1 MSVAYLFD
9 PVKQFVSR
17 NGIPLVGGFLN
28 VFVGESQEPAA
39 TYSDPEGTVM
49 NPRNIPIDSAGR
61 ALGVFVDDSKLYT
74 LKVYNSGGM
83 LQFSIYPVTPGKG
96 SGGGTIITPSSM
108 QHWLGMYGPTYTNF
122 PGDLAGHTLGI
133 PRQSI
138 DYEGDF
144 IDRIETAPYPDEV
157 VPAYIYLKPGLYHI
171 ECVIRYQQSNED
183 VKNTLDEVLVYTGN
197 GNANEDVAYQLDAS
211 GPETNGNRH
220 CLKQSFIRKV
230 TETSGN
236 LLYFAPGT
244 PTDWTDAYI
253 QTLSIVKLDSV
264 AHDIGLQE
272 VYHDDTM
279 TGNGTANDPLSIQDA
294 LDGKQDTL
302 TAGEGIILDSDGNI
316 SVDKDVIQEKLTAG
330 DNITIDSDGVIS
342 TEGRKYTEGW
352 GIDVDNVNNTISA
365 DPDEVQRKLT
375 AGVGINLDS
384 DGNISGNY
392 RGGYNIEVTGNTINK
407 LGHKLIATNN
417 VSYTYC
423 KVFDFTW
430 QYVYGR
436 GQTVFSATHYGGN
449 FVTFSVT
456 LIRAVGTNYTVAWP
470 YVVSASPNMAKS
482 TAFIEKLEI
491 RESGNRIIGY
501 LKLRNF
507 SQNQFWL
514 DWEGH
519 SDAGY
524 VSFTPQLTNEPEG
537 EIAWTCEVSNHDVPY
552 YQDEIN
558 TNFQQKLTAGEHIT
572 IDSDCVIST
581 TGLDNSNIFWAIEG
595 VTTYEEV
602 RAAYDAKK
610 CIILT
615 NSNRSI
621 VAGLTRVLSDRLEFS
636 YFPTVWDPNG
646 PSIRYVDIL
655 QNDGWYAYTLSTQ
668 ADWNQSNNYYPS
680 FIKNKPNLDNYQK
693 KLTAG
698 DNITIDSDGVISAD
712 VGEHVQADWEQND
725 SEDPSYIRNK
735 PDLSEYQKALTAG
748 DGILLDSDGNISVD
762 KETIQEKLTPGD
774 GIEINSDGVIRN
786 TYEQVQ
792 SDWEQED
799 SADPSYIKN
808 KPDLS
813 VYQKELTAGNGID
826 LDSDGNISVDT
837 DVIQEKLTPG
847 DGISID
853 SDGVISNTFEQV
865 QSDWAQEDAG
875 EPDYIKNKPNMDDY
889 QKALTAGEGI
899 ILDSD
904 GNISVDKE
912 DVQEKLTPG
921 EGINIDSDG
930 VITADP
936 QVQADWEQEDSAE
949 PDYIRNKPDLSIYQ
963 KELTAGDGI
972 ILDSDGNI
980 SVDKETIQ
988 EKLTPGDG
996 INIDSNG
1003 VITADPQVQ
1012 SDWEQEDDSQ
1022 PDFIKNKPDLSEYQ
1036 KELTA
1041 GEGITIINNIIS
1053 VDSDSVQEK
1062 LTPGEGINIDS
1073 DGVITAEGK
1082 RYTEGWGIDIDD
1094 EHDIISVDPDIIQQK
1109 LIPGEGITID
1119 SDGNIDIDLPPIK
1132 PLIAGQGITIED
1144 SDGVVRIS
1152 TDAVMASELDPDEH
1166 LLRYEHHSPT
1176 WSPYAQG
1183 WDKWSYD
1190 QNNSYVRFGYD
1201 TVSVPLIELYTSRLE
1216 GFRVRGMSGY
1226 PDVDYIDSDGNTV
1239 ARAPFITNYSGLDTD
1254 KAYLLTPLSSYGAKT
1269 YQLVEGQKKL
1279 TAGQGVNI
1287 DSDGVITAEGR
1298 QYTAGNGINIDG
1310 NNEISVDTSV
1320 VQEKLTAGQNI
1331 NIDSDGVISAAGGE
1345 QVQSDWDE
1353 ADDSE
1358 PSYIQNKPTPKTLT
1372 AGQNITITEDS
1383 STITIDADVPT
1394 YTAGDGISID
1404 SDGEVSAKIG
1414 AGLDID
1420 SDGQIAVDSTIAT
1433 KNYVDSIVGDIQTI
1447 LEGI

>member
-1 MSVAYLFD
+1 MALNYLLD
-9 PVKQFVSR
+9 PMFQIE
-17 NGIPLVGGFLN
+17 N
-28 VFVGESQEPAA
+28 
-39 TYSDPEGTVM
+39 
-49 NPRNIPIDSAGR
+49 SAGKPATDGWLEVYVHGTR
-61 ALGVFVDDSKLYT
+61 NKYYCASNFDGTLHPFKIKLDSLGSNIVLADDEQSYD
-74 LKVYNSGGM
+74 VYAYNRFGSLLM
-83 LQFSIYPVTPGKG
+83 SRYNVKPG
-96 SGGGTIITPSSM
+96 SGGGSGGTIGSL
-108 QHWLGMYGPTYTNF
+108 QHWLGMYGPTYTHF

-133 PRQSI
+133 PRQSV

-144 IDRIETAPYPDEV
+144 IDHIETAPYPDGA
-157 VPAYIYLKPGLYHI
+157 VPAYIYLKPGLYLV
-171 ECVIRYQQSNED
+171 ECVIRYQQDSED
-183 VKNTLDEVLVYTGN
+183 LKNTLDEVLVYTGH

-220 CLKQSFIRKV
+220 CLKQAFIRKV
-230 TETSGN
+230 TETDGS

-279 TGNGTANDPLSIQDA
+279 TGNGTPNDPLSIQDA

-352 GIDVDNVNNTISA
+352 GIDVDNDNNVISA

-436 GQTVFSATHYGGN
+436 GQTVFTATHYGGN

-456 LIRAVGTNYTVAWP
+456 LIRAVGTSYTVAWP
-470 YVVSASPNMAKS
+470 YVVAASPNMIKP

-524 VSFTPQLTNEPEG
+524 VTFTPQLTNEPEG
-537 EIAWTCEVSNHDVPY
+537 DIAWTCEVSNYNVPY

-558 TNFQQKLTAGEHIT
+558 SNFQQ
-572 IDSDCVIST
+572 
-581 TGLDNSNIFWAIEG
+581 
-595 VTTYEEV
+595 
-602 RAAYDAKK
+602 
-610 CIILT
+610 
-615 NSNRSI
+615 
-621 VAGLTRVLSDRLEFS
+621 
-636 YFPTVWDPNG
+636 
-646 PSIRYVDIL
+646 
-655 QNDGWYAYTLSTQ
+655 
-668 ADWNQSNNYYPS
+668 
-680 FIKNKPNLDNYQK
+680 

-698 DNITIDSDGVISAD
+698 DNITIDSDGVISAT
-712 VGEHVQADWEQND
+712 VPEHVQADWAQDN

-762 KETIQEKLTPGD
+762 KEEIQEKLTPGD
-774 GIEINSDGVIRN
+774 GIEINSDGVISN

-792 SDWEQED
+792 ADWEQDD
-799 SADPSYIKN
+799 SADPSYIQN

-813 VYQKELTAGNGID
+813 VYQKELTAGEGIN

-847 DGISID
+847 DGIDID
-853 SDGVISNTFEQV
+853 ENGVISNTFEQV
-865 QSDWAQEDAG
+865 QSDWAQEDDS
-875 EPDYIKNKPNMDDY
+875 EPDYIKNKPDMDDY

-936 QVQADWEQEDSAE
+936 QVQSDWEQDDSEE

-996 INIDSNG
+996 ITIDNEG
-1003 VITADPQVQ
+1003 VISADPQVQ
-1012 SDWEQEDDSQ
+1012 SDWEEEDTESPAYIQ
-1022 PDFIKNKPDLSEYQ
+1022 NKPDLSEYQ

-1041 GEGITIINNIIS
+1041 GDGITIINNIIS

-1094 EHDIISVDPDIIQQK
+1094 EHDVISVDPDIIQQK
-1109 LIPGEGITID
+1109 LTPGEGITID
-1119 SDGNIDIDLPPIK
+1119 SDGNIDIDLPPVK
-1132 PLIAGQGITIED
+1132 PLIAGDGITIED
-1144 SDGVVRIS
+1144 ADGVVRIS
-1152 TDAVMASELDPDEH
+1152 TDAVLANELDPDQQ

-1176 WSPYAQG
+1176 WDPYAQG
-1183 WDKWSYD
+1183 WDKWSYE
-1190 QNNSYVRFGYD
+1190 QGNTYVRFGYD
-1201 TVSVPLIELYTSRLE
+1201 TVAVPMIEMYGSQFE
-1216 GFRVRGMSGY
+1216 GFRVRGMGGY
-1226 PDVDYIDSDGNTV
+1226 PDVDYIDSEGNTV
-1239 ARAPFITNYSGLDTD
+1239 ARAPFITNYNGLDTS
-1254 KAYLLTPLSSYGAKT
+1254 KLYLLNPLSSYGAKT

-1279 TAGQGVNI
+1279 TAGQGIEI
-1287 DSDGVITAEGR
+1287 DSDGNISATVDGSNVFIAHVNVTSYDDIKAALDDGKIVVALDGR
-1298 QYTAGNGINIDG
+1298 IQFSVCSDWTEIWSQPCVMFGRMTDQYQGGFPARTLWSCRKDG
-1310 NNEISVDTSV
+1310 DNTIWTRHYNNQALAVKTDLNEKQD
-1320 VQEKLTAGQNI
+1320 KLTAGQNI
-1331 NIDSDGVISAAGGE
+1331 TIDSDGVISAAGGE
-1345 QVQSDWDE
+1345 QVQADWE
-1353 ADDSE
+1353 EDDSEE

-1372 AGQNITITEDS
+1372 AGQNITITENS
-1383 STITIDADVPT
+1383 STITIDADFPT
-1394 YTAGDGISID
+1394 YTAGNGINID
-1404 SDGEVSAKIG
+1404 NNGEVSVKTG
-1414 AGLDID
+1414 NGLDID
-1420 SDGQIAVDSTIAT
+1420 SDGNVIVDTSVIAS